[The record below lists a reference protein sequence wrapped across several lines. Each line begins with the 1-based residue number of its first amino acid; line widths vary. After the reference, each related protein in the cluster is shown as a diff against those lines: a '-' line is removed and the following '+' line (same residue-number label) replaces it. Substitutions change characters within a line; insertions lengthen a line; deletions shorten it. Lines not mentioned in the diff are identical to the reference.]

1 MARIFPRNWQ
11 KELAALLLLLLAVQ
25 LLLAWREAVVAR
37 QLEAELEAELALEQ
51 RALGGAQILLL
62 AEGTSASNRHP
73 ISCTTVYVR
82 GERWYAIS

>member
-25 LLLAWREAVVAR
+25 LLLAWREAVVAM

-73 ISCTTVYVR
+73 ISCTTVYVC